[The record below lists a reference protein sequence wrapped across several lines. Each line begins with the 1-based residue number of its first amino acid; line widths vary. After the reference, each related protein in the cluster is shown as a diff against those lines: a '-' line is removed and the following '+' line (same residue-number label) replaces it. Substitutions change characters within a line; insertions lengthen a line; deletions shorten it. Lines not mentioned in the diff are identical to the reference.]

1 MDPAYAGYEKAAY
14 VLLPVPYDGTSTY
27 VKGAD
32 KGPQALID
40 ASDSIE
46 LYDVEEDYEPYLDG
60 IHTSSPVVTGSE
72 TPEEMVAAV
81 RARTAE
87 VLRDGKMAVVLG
99 GEHSVS
105 AGSIAAYAEK
115 YPDLSVLQLDAHA
128 DMRDSYQGSPYN
140 HACVMRRV

>member
-1 MDPAYAGYEKAAY
+1 MDPAYAGYGRAAY

-46 LYDVEEDYEPYLDG
+46 LYDVEEDAEPYLAG
-60 IHTSSPVVTGSE
+60 IHTAPPVVTGAE
-72 TPEEMVAAV
+72 TPEEMVSAV

-87 VLRDGKMAVVLG
+87 VLRD
-99 GEHSVS
+99 
-105 AGSIAAYAEK
+105 
-115 YPDLSVLQLDAHA
+115 
-128 DMRDSYQGSPYN
+128 
-140 HACVMRRV
+140 

>member
-99 GEHSVS
+99 GE
-105 AGSIAAYAEK
+105 IQ
-115 YPDLSVLQLDAHA
+115 P
-128 DMRDSYQGSPYN
+128 
-140 HACVMRRV
+140 